1 MKTFPFIKRLL
12 PVIAL
17 TIITSHAA
25 PEADPTLKLKET
37 LRSTMLQLRKAQTD
51 NANLQASQAAAEA
64 KQKELEAK
72 VAELTKIGES
82 LVKKSNA
89 DKAAAEESIAKLN
102 NRLAEREQRIV
113 QFNEALE
120 KWKAGY
126 QKAAEVARTKEE
138 ERAKLASEVVD
149 LKHTVA
155 DREAKNIA
163 LFNTSNEIL
172 NRFENY
178 ALGKAITAREPF
190 IGTTRVKVENLVQGY
205 KDKIIDNRIAGG
217 GPKSTPATAPKP
229 ASSTSPAKKH

>member
-1 MKTFPFIKRLL
+1 MKAISFIKRLL
-12 PVIAL
+12 PVLAL
-17 TIITSHAA
+17 TVITSHAA
-25 PEADPTLKLKET
+25 PEADPSVKLKET

-72 VAELTKIGES
+72 ITELTKTGEA

-89 DKAAAEESIAKLN
+89 EKAASEESIAKLN

-120 KWKAGY
+120 KWKTGY
-126 QKAAEVARTKEE
+126 QKAAEVARTKED

-149 LKHTVA
+149 LKRTVA

-163 LFNTSNEIL
+163 LFNTSMEIL
-172 NRFENY
+172 DRFENY
-178 ALGKAITAREPF
+178 ALGKAIAAREPF

-205 KDKIIDNRIAGG
+205 KDKIIDNRIAA
-217 GPKSTPATAPKP
+217 PATASKP
-229 ASSTSPAKKH
+229 APSSSPAQKR